1 MPWIFNLPGG
11 VVRQYPSQQEDPE
24 NGMSFQEAEARVRRE
39 INPRLVN
46 TEDPSSDPGFRDRSP
61 WAQDSLRNAAEA
73 RQFFRDMGDQFS
85 GGIADIGTAVGQMV
99 NIFDPTA
106 SGARGRGDVPIGDRM
121 ANASR
126 EWGQEQM
133 ASLSPEMLHDQNDPD
148 WLNPGNVAAT
158 MGRSAPSLIPTLVGG
173 ALSGGSITV
182 PAIIEGTMG
191 GGSVADTIDESIRDV
206 AAFDPEM
213 FINSPLGQQALAETD
228 GDYPRAVEL
237 AANRAKGAAPVLAG
251 AITAGLSRLG
261 ENVFRAGQGP
271 ARRTVSSIVA
281 RIALGGAREGLE
293 ETLQSTQEQVAGN
306 LAIGQIDGRSMWE
319 GADQAA
325 IMGGIAGA
333 GMGATMG
340 GVDVA
345 LSNMR
350 RRGGGSGTGP
360 AQVQGPVMPP
370 PGHPNRGPAEGDG
383 NPPGWTA
390 PNVDNAEDA
399 DYTEPG
405 ENIIED
411 QRPRQKPKG
420 WRRGTESW
428 ADLPPENSAGSG
440 PNDQAAPRQDQ
451 AGASDETSAREAELR
466 AQDAANSGD
475 PEDTLDS
482 DFDEEYASSLQQ
494 RFEELGRARK
504 TKPDEDLDTSNAASV
519 SVVPLFK
526 YNREDIE
533 TSDEDALA
541 VYRGAQMEERP
552 ISDTATFQAYSALD
566 NDTFASEDGDPAD
579 AVGFGLKVVD
589 ADGNVSYYDIGAQTA
604 EEAARYATPQQAPT
618 ERPNDNSTL
627 TEELNTNN
635 DNVSEPSN
643 VEIEEPQSR
652 DVVATGRVQNL
663 KPAANEA
670 LNSYRTKGEQGLQE
684 YLGGLNVTATRS
696 LLRNLGGQGVR
707 GDSIAQTRGKIVQ
720 RVRQMAKSS
729 DARGLPAPEAPTAR
743 MEATKVT
750 DPVQEQEVAPPVAPE
765 ATPRRAHE
773 RETPLVL
780 SQEERARREKK
791 PIPTKVSKPQTDTP
805 ERIKPDNT
813 VERISHRSPAQI
825 KAALRE
831 VSSLEDDAYDAAVAK
846 LKITPEEAAAVREAM
861 KTDNGLDNLRPV
873 FNDAL
878 RAGKNTKKSK
888 QTEEAPK
895 AEPKKKA
902 APKEEKESPARVRK
916 ERDAGDRAMAES
928 LSRGQPKDYDV
939 VRRSVEQW
947 LEVERDRIGAR
958 SDASWYKQWPI
969 SRQEAL
975 IQRTWN
981 AVNGHGGAMASRG
994 PDAGSGGAGQ
1004 ALEGEVILPNR
1015 AVAPSQQGG
1024 SVPSVVG
1031 ALEPMIPAMRAAQAD
1046 IRRVLGD
1053 EEYFAP
1059 RQPIDVDALEPNR
1072 RAVARAA
1079 VALEEFVAQNRALR
1093 AEQAARALPD
1103 GGAAG
1108 GGNRVPAWE
1117 DAQSPVEAGLLT
1129 REQNSIYRDLSYHDN
1144 FTVEEVPLASL
1155 VRQHELD
1162 PTNRT
1167 GEWYQA
1173 RGGGAAAAPSQLP
1186 LVARVNGRLL
1196 LMDGHHR
1203 ALSEAGPNI
1212 RVRIYDVDRITNPP
1226 AGMRA
1231 VQDPQYGE
1239 WRVEPIPDAPN
1250 ADKMASRDYGKG
1262 KVSGDLNPLQMFS
1275 RAERMARTFPEES
1288 STRMHMLK
1296 WLEKR
1301 VRKAELKFID
1311 MSEFLHGGP
1320 TGNALRDKATRQE
1333 LVDYITSRKLRL
1345 TVRYAYG
1352 QPGNTYSYKDR
1363 FNADGGLERDVD
1375 DAAKFAGFTQ
1385 QTDEDGAGD
1394 LGLYYE
1400 YTLLGGDVIKHN
1412 YLEVGIVIEPSQP
1425 GSEFT
1430 GSHVGGKG
1438 AVAGMLISDYPI
1450 EVDGKQLNA
1459 MAVHQGQSD
1468 YHDADASDYL
1478 DMSNDAKRKAKEI
1491 TRLQAEIRAKWPE
1504 GRPLEFRSSGFDNDG
1519 PATITVSNPQ
1529 DMPGDEMLSSA
1540 IGVGGRGLNEDV
1552 LALVRQLEALG
1563 STKYNARD
1571 INAPYRDTHPELMF
1585 RTAFMLAV
1593 SSDHDALVWPTADTI
1608 RMYEGHSTYKGSFY
1622 DERWPKY
1629 AESWLREYGAKVT
1642 KQGAEYKGE
1651 NPDLT
1656 TVEEFVDETMRDEA
1670 RDIANDLIPTGVETN
1685 VEASFGDALDQLGY
1699 VLSESHRAWQQG
1711 LDMKGREGDP
1721 SRPNRFDIKF
1731 YEKAEADVKRA
1742 ALAFLKENTSY
1753 HDELFNDEKSPSER
1767 DVKRV
1772 FTDFAET
1779 YLNRFIDVLE
1789 EGYDKERGASSNAE
1803 VYVMKITPE
1812 MKEAFRETGI
1822 PMFSQGNAGEKPIQ
1836 ADDNPIPNKAWVNE
1850 MERAIKAAAACAAG
1864 QAAAGAA
1871 FGALATGAALGAAG
1885 AVPIANLIAAEGDSL
1900 RWMTDFRQRQQQE
1913 KIDAGLAPAN
1923 DYVDENGNYRPPQ
1936 TDEEGYVLPPIPV
1949 AGGGRPLRPARPYTQ
1964 AELAAAEREIR
1975 SLAPRATI
1983 TPENVSRQ
1991 ADIRRYGLRN
2001 GSGAPDDAPPRE

>member
-61 WAQDSLRNAAEA
+61 WAQDSLRQSAEA
-73 RQFFRDMGDQFS
+73 RQFFRDKGDELL
-85 GGIADIGTAVGQMV
+85 GGIGGIGNAIGQMMTF
-99 NIFDPTA
+99 FDPTA
-106 SGARGRGDVPIGDRM
+106 SGARARGDVPIGDRV
-121 ANASR
+121 AEASR
-126 EWGQEQM
+126 DWGDEQM
-133 ASLSPEMLHDQNDPD
+133 RSLSPEALHDTNDPD
-148 WLNPGNVAAT
+148 WWNPGNVSSVIAQ
-158 MGRSAPSLIPTLVGG
+158 SAPSIIPTMIGG
-173 ALSGGSITV
+173 ILSGGSITV
-182 PAIIEGTMG
+182 PAIIEGAMG

-237 AANRAKGAAPVLAG
+237 AANRAKGAAPVLAA
-251 AITAGLSRLG
+251 AITAGLSRVG
-261 ENVFRAGQGP
+261 EKIFAAGQGP
-271 ARRTVSSIVA
+271 ARRTVASIVA
-281 RIALGGAREGLE
+281 RIALGGGREGLE
-293 ETLQSTQEQVAGN
+293 EILQSSQEQIAGN
-306 LAIGQIDGRSMWE
+306 LAIGQIDGRSPFE
-319 GADQAA
+319 GVVQAA
-325 IMGGIAGA
+325 VMGGIAGA
-333 GMGATMG
+333 GMGSTMG

-370 PGHPNRGPAEGDG
+370 PGHPNRGPATGNG

-390 PNVDNAEDA
+390 PNTEGSEDA
-399 DYTEPG
+399 DFTYPG
-405 ENIIED
+405 ENILEGGRTD
-411 QRPRQKPKG
+411 EQPQSRPRG
-420 WRRGTESW
+420 WKKGTESW
-428 ADLPPENSAGSG
+428 AEPAPESEA
-440 PNDQAAPRQDQ
+440 QAQEEAQSPQ
-451 AGASDETSAREAELR
+451 EAEER
-466 AQDAANSGD
+466 IMEVASQGD
-475 PEDTLDS
+475 PEDVLDS
-482 DFDEEYASSLQQ
+482 DFDEEYAQSLND
-494 RFEELGRARK
+494 RFQSLGMAAREMPAENDVAERR
-504 TKPDEDLDTSNAASV
+504 TEP
-519 SVVPLFK
+519 VPMYR

-533 TSDEDALA
+533 ASDEDALA

-552 ISDTATFQAYSALD
+552 ISETATFQAYNNLSD
-566 NDTFASEDGDPAD
+566 NLFADEEGDPSQAH
-579 AVGFGLKVVD
+579 GFGLRVVD
-589 ADGNVSYYDIGAQTA
+589 KLKDGTERVSYVDIGARTM
-604 EEAARYATPQQAPT
+604 EEAAAQATSRATQDSGAEETVETPSEQQNIAAPPEPT
-618 ERPNDNSTL
+618 QSNADLDEAL
-627 TEELNTNN
+627 TEAAPETGTN
-635 DNVSEPSN
+635 
-643 VEIEEPQSR
+643 
-652 DVVATGRVQNL
+652 VVPTGRVQNL

-696 LLRNLGGQGVR
+696 LLRSLGGQGVR
-707 GDSIAQTRGKIVQ
+707 GDTIAQTRGKIVQ

-743 MEATKVT
+743 MEATQVAA
-750 DPVQEQEVAPPVAPE
+750 PVQEQEVAKPVAPK

-791 PIPTKVSKPQTDTP
+791 AKSEERTQTSDKPQEEAPASDGAK
-805 ERIKPDNT
+805 R
-813 VERISHRSPAQI
+813 HRSPAQI

-1031 ALEPMIPAMRAAQAD
+1031 ALEPMIPDMLAAQDD

-1059 RQPIDVDALEPNR
+1059 RQVIDVDALEPNR
-1072 RAVARAA
+1072 RAVARAT

-1093 AEQAARALPD
+1093 AEQEAARA
-1103 GGAAG
+1103 
-1108 GGNRVPAWE
+1108 
-1117 DAQSPVEAGLLT
+1117 
-1129 REQNSIYRDLSYHDN
+1129 
-1144 FTVEEVPLASL
+1144 
-1155 VRQHELD
+1155 
-1162 PTNRT
+1162 
-1167 GEWYQA
+1167 
-1173 RGGGAAAAPSQLP
+1173 
-1186 LVARVNGRLL
+1186 
-1196 LMDGHHR
+1196 
-1203 ALSEAGPNI
+1203 
-1212 RVRIYDVDRITNPP
+1212 
-1226 AGMRA
+1226 
-1231 VQDPQYGE
+1231 
-1239 WRVEPIPDAPN
+1239 
-1250 ADKMASRDYGKG
+1250 
-1262 KVSGDLNPLQMFS
+1262 
-1275 RAERMARTFPEES
+1275 
-1288 STRMHMLK
+1288 
-1296 WLEKR
+1296 
-1301 VRKAELKFID
+1301 
-1311 MSEFLHGGP
+1311 
-1320 TGNALRDKATRQE
+1320 
-1333 LVDYITSRKLRL
+1333 
-1345 TVRYAYG
+1345 
-1352 QPGNTYSYKDR
+1352 
-1363 FNADGGLERDVD
+1363 
-1375 DAAKFAGFTQ
+1375 
-1385 QTDEDGAGD
+1385 
-1394 LGLYYE
+1394 
-1400 YTLLGGDVIKHN
+1400 
-1412 YLEVGIVIEPSQP
+1412 
-1425 GSEFT
+1425 
-1430 GSHVGGKG
+1430 
-1438 AVAGMLISDYPI
+1438 
-1450 EVDGKQLNA
+1450 
-1459 MAVHQGQSD
+1459 
-1468 YHDADASDYL
+1468 
-1478 DMSNDAKRKAKEI
+1478 
-1491 TRLQAEIRAKWPE
+1491 
-1504 GRPLEFRSSGFDNDG
+1504 
-1519 PATITVSNPQ
+1519 
-1529 DMPGDEMLSSA
+1529 
-1540 IGVGGRGLNEDV
+1540 
-1552 LALVRQLEALG
+1552 
-1563 STKYNARD
+1563 
-1571 INAPYRDTHPELMF
+1571 
-1585 RTAFMLAV
+1585 
-1593 SSDHDALVWPTADTI
+1593 
-1608 RMYEGHSTYKGSFY
+1608 
-1622 DERWPKY
+1622 
-1629 AESWLREYGAKVT
+1629 
-1642 KQGAEYKGE
+1642 
-1651 NPDLT
+1651 
-1656 TVEEFVDETMRDEA
+1656 
-1670 RDIANDLIPTGVETN
+1670 
-1685 VEASFGDALDQLGY
+1685 
-1699 VLSESHRAWQQG
+1699 
-1711 LDMKGREGDP
+1711 
-1721 SRPNRFDIKF
+1721 
-1731 YEKAEADVKRA
+1731 
-1742 ALAFLKENTSY
+1742 
-1753 HDELFNDEKSPSER
+1753 
-1767 DVKRV
+1767 
-1772 FTDFAET
+1772 
-1779 YLNRFIDVLE
+1779 
-1789 EGYDKERGASSNAE
+1789 SNAE

-1900 RWMTDFRQRQQQE
+1900 RWMSDFRQRQQQE

-1923 DYVDENGNYRPPQ
+1923 DYVDESGNYVAPQ

-1983 TPENVSRQ
+1983 TPENVRRQ
-1991 ADIRRYGLRN
+1991 ADIRRHGLRN

>member
-24 NGMSFQEAEARVRRE
+24 NGLSFQEAEARVRRE

-85 GGIADIGTAVGQMV
+85 GGIADIGTAVGQIV
-99 NIFDPTA
+99 NIFDPTT
-106 SGARGRGDVPIGDRM
+106 SSARERGDVPIGDRM

-148 WLNPGNVAAT
+148 WLSPGNVAAT

-182 PAIIEGTMG
+182 PAIIEGAMG

-237 AANRAKGAAPVLAG
+237 AANRAKGAAPALAG
-251 AITAGLSRLG
+251 AITALLSRLG
-261 ENVFRAGQGP
+261 ENIFAAGQGP
-271 ARRTVSSIVA
+271 ARRTVASVVA

-370 PGHPNRGPAEGDG
+370 PGHPNRGPATGNG

-390 PNVDNAEDA
+390 PNTEGSEDA
-399 DYTEPG
+399 DFTYPG
-405 ENIIED
+405 ENILEGGRTD
-411 QRPRQKPKG
+411 EQPQSRPRG
-420 WRRGTESW
+420 WKKGTESW
-428 ADLPPENSAGSG
+428 AEPAPESEA
-440 PNDQAAPRQDQ
+440 QAQEEAQSPQ
-451 AGASDETSAREAELR
+451 EAEER
-466 AQDAANSGD
+466 IMEVASQGD
-475 PEDTLDS
+475 PEDVLDS
-482 DFDEEYASSLQQ
+482 DFDEEYAQSLND
-494 RFEELGRARK
+494 RFQSLGMAAREMPAENDVAERR
-504 TKPDEDLDTSNAASV
+504 TEP
-519 SVVPLFK
+519 VPMYR

-533 TSDEDALA
+533 ASDEDALA

-552 ISDTATFQAYSALD
+552 ISETATFQAYNNLSD
-566 NDTFASEDGDPAD
+566 NLFADEEGDPSQAH
-579 AVGFGLKVVD
+579 GFGLRVVD
-589 ADGNVSYYDIGAQTA
+589 KLKDGTERVSYVDIGARTM
-604 EEAARYATPQQAPT
+604 EEAAAQATSRATQDSGAEETVETPSEQQNIAAPPEPT
-618 ERPNDNSTL
+618 QSNADLDEAL
-627 TEELNTNN
+627 TEAAPETGTN
-635 DNVSEPSN
+635 
-643 VEIEEPQSR
+643 
-652 DVVATGRVQNL
+652 VVPTGRVRNL

-670 LNSYRTKGEQGLQE
+670 LNTYRTKGEQGLQE

-707 GDSIAQTRGKIVQ
+707 TDTMPVTQGKIVQ
-720 RVRQMAKSS
+720 QVRKMAKSS
-729 DARGLPAPEAPTAR
+729 DARALPTPTAQESAPEDVAEAERLQGKIISQVNKAIDAETAGDLTR
-743 MEATKVT
+743 SDKLFEASNNLKNKLNKLIEKDPKLAAVAEVVRTA
-750 DPVQEQEVAPPVAPE
+750 PVQEQKTKPVAPK
-765 ATPRRAHE
+765 ATPKPKPAPE
-773 RETPLVL
+773 RE
-780 SQEERARREKK
+780 QG
-791 PIPTKVSKPQTDTP
+791 
-805 ERIKPDNT
+805 
-813 VERISHRSPAQI
+813 HRSPAQI

-831 VSSLEDDAYDAAVAK
+831 ASVLEDDAYDAAVAK

-902 APKEEKESPARVRK
+902 PSNEPKESPARVRK

-928 LSRGQPKDYDV
+928 LARGQPKDYDV

-1072 RAVARAA
+1072 RAVARAT

-1093 AEQAARALPD
+1093 AEQEAARALPD
-1103 GGAAG
+1103 SNAAG
-1108 GGNRVPAWE
+1108 RA
-1117 DAQSPVEAGLLT
+1117 
-1129 REQNSIYRDLSYHDN
+1129 
-1144 FTVEEVPLASL
+1144 
-1155 VRQHELD
+1155 ELD
-1162 PTNRT
+1162 
-1167 GEWYQA
+1167 A
-1173 RGGGAAAAPSQLP
+1173 ML
-1186 LVARVNGRLL
+1186 ARVGQPR
-1196 LMDGHHR
+1196 
-1203 ALSEAGPNI
+1203 S
-1212 RVRIYDVDRITNPP
+1212 
-1226 AGMRA
+1226 
-1231 VQDPQYGE
+1231 
-1239 WRVEPIPDAPN
+1239 PDLPN

-1275 RAERMARTFPEES
+1275 RAERMARSFPEES

-1333 LVDYITSRKLRL
+1333 LVDYITNRKLRL

-1352 QPGNTYSYKDR
+1352 QPGNTYISTD
-1363 FNADGGLERDVD
+1363 DGLKPVQD
-1375 DAAKFAGFTQ
+1375 DAARFAMFTQ
-1385 QTDEDGAGD
+1385 TVDDIDSVEPASYG
-1394 LGLYYE
+1394 E
-1400 YTLLGGDVIKHN
+1400 YTLLGEDVLKHN
-1412 YLEVGIVIEPSQP
+1412 FLEVGIVIEPGQP
-1425 GSEFT
+1425 GSDFT

-1450 EVDGKQLNA
+1450 EVDGKELNA
-1459 MAVHQGQSD
+1459 MAIHQGQSD
-1468 YHDADASDYL
+1468 YHDAEPEQYSDGVAINQRL
-1478 DMSNDAKRKAKEI
+1478 LELRKELNRQREEDGKYN
-1491 TRLQAEIRAKWPE
+1491 
-1504 GRPLEFRSSGFDNDG
+1504 DNDW
-1519 PATITVSNPQ
+1519 SEYR
-1529 DMPGDEMLSSA
+1529 D
-1540 IGVGGRGLNEDV
+1540 
-1552 LALVRQLEALG
+1552 LEY
-1563 STKYNARD
+1563 KNAQQRD
-1571 INAPYRDTHPELMF
+1571 INTPYRDTHPELMF

-1593 SSDHDALVWPTADTI
+1593 SSDHDALVWPTADTV
-1608 RMYEGHSTYKGSFY
+1608 RMYPGHSTYKGDFY
-1622 DERWPKY
+1622 DQRWPKY
-1629 AESWLREYGAKVT
+1629 AESWLREYGAKVI

-1651 NPDLT
+1651 NPDFT
-1656 TVEEFVDETMRDEA
+1656 TVEEFVDETMRNEA

-1753 HDELFNDEKSPSER
+1753 HDDLFNDEKSPSER

-1789 EGYDKERGASSNAE
+1789 GGYDKESGASSNAE

-1836 ADDNPIPNKAWVNE
+1836 AEDNPIPNKAWVNE

>member
-24 NGMSFQEAEARVRRE
+24 NGLSFQEAEARVRRE

-99 NIFDPTA
+99 NIFDPTT
-106 SGARGRGDVPIGDRM
+106 SSARERGDVPIGDRM

-126 EWGQEQM
+126 KWGQEQM

-148 WLNPGNVAAT
+148 WLSPGNVAAT

-251 AITAGLSRLG
+251 AITAGLSRVG

-293 ETLQSTQEQVAGN
+293 ETLQSSQEQIAGN
-306 LAIGQIDGRSMWE
+306 LAIGQIDGRSPFE
-319 GADQAA
+319 GVDQAA
-325 IMGGIAGA
+325 VMGGIAGA
-333 GMGATMG
+333 GMGSTMG

-370 PGHPNRGPAEGDG
+370 PGHPNRGPATGNG

-504 TKPDEDLDTSNAASV
+504 TNPDEDLDTSNAASV

-589 ADGNVSYYDIGAQTA
+589 ADGNVSYHDIGAQTA

-670 LNSYRTKGEQGLQE
+670 LNSYRTKGEQGLQQ

-696 LLRNLGGQGVR
+696 LLRSLGGQGVR
-707 GDSIAQTRGKIVQ
+707 SDSMPATQAKIVAAVKRIAKMAETRG
-720 RVRQMAKSS
+720 M
-729 DARGLPAPEAPTAR
+729 PAPSN
-743 MEATKVT
+743 V
-750 DPVQEQEVAPPVAPE
+750 PVQDQEAVETPPATADVTEREQEAAPPVAPKTTLTVKE
-765 ATPRRAHE
+765 ALAGSTGTKRSVMG
-773 RETPLVL
+773 ETDAFAAKRP
-780 SQEERARREKK
+780 SRN
-791 PIPTKVSKPQTDTP
+791 TP

-969 SRQEAL
+969 ARQEAL

-1103 GGAAG
+1103 GNVG
-1108 GGNRVPAWE
+1108 RE
-1117 DAQSPVEAGLLT
+1117 ELL
-1129 REQNSIYRDLSYHDN
+1129 
-1144 FTVEEVPLASL
+1144 
-1155 VRQHELD
+1155 
-1162 PTNRT
+1162 
-1167 GEWYQA
+1167 
-1173 RGGGAAAAPSQLP
+1173 
-1186 LVARVNGRLL
+1186 ARVGQP
-1196 LMDGHHR
+1196 R
-1203 ALSEAGPNI
+1203 APN
-1212 RVRIYDVDRITNPP
+1212 
-1226 AGMRA
+1226 
-1231 VQDPQYGE
+1231 
-1239 WRVEPIPDAPN
+1239 APN

-1400 YTLLGGDVIKHN
+1400 YTLLGEDVVKHN

-1563 STKYNARD
+1563 STNYNARD